1 MKLYPIS
8 RVYHLITYAHNCR
21 FLTLFIE
28 LIIDR
33 ELHAMSTL
41 ELKFGLSK
49 ASAGIVYF
57 WNVPRY
63 KDIFYHWLM

>member
-1 MKLYPIS
+1 MKLFPVS
-8 RVYHLITYAHNCR
+8 RVYHLITYAHNRR
-21 FLTLFIE
+21 FLTWFIE

-33 ELHAMSTL
+33 ELHTMNTL

-57 WNVPRY
+57 WNAPRY
-63 KDIFYHWLM
+63 KDIFIIG